1 MIQNGSTQGTL
12 CVGLVWRWDS
22 SAEIV
27 VGADPNCNLADTRPE
42 VVLRMAEAYEAWLE
56 IVRSGLI
63 NKRQPG
69 R

>member
-12 CVGLVWRWDS
+12 CVGPTMA
-22 SAEIV
+22 AEIV
-27 VGADPNCNLADTRPE
+27 VGADPNCKLADAHPE

-56 IVRSGLI
+56 KVRSGLI